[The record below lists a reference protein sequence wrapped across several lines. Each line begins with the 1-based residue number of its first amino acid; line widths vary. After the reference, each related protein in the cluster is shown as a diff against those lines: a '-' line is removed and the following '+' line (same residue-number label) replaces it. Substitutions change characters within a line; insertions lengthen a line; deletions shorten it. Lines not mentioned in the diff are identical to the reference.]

1 MGKLVTGS
9 LALSG
14 IAAVTAAVIYRRRRR
29 WY

>member
-1 MGKLVTGS
+1 MGKLVIGS

-14 IAAVTAAVIYRRRRR
+14 IAADPAPVIYRRTRR